1 MDALD
6 VVVLTSLHEGLPR
19 VLPEA
24 MAGGCPV
31 VATAVDG
38 TPEAVTDGETGY
50 LVAPRDVDGLT
61 RHVVALLQE
70 PGRAQA
76 LGEAGRSR
84 VSEFDINL
92 MVQRQE
98 QLYRGLMERS
108 TKEAA

>member
-1 MDALD
+1 
-6 VVVLTSLHEGLPR
+6 
-19 VLPEA
+19 
-24 MAGGCPV
+24 
-31 VATAVDG
+31 
-38 TPEAVTDGETGY
+38 
-50 LVAPRDVDGLT
+50 
-61 RHVVALLQE
+61 VALLQE